1 MQVYGTNY
9 VHGPQSV
16 SAPHA
21 GRVGAQALERPAGA
35 STTDEVQLSTA
46 AQLLD
51 AVRELPEIRADRVA
65 QLRAAIASG
74 EYETPERIEG
84 ALARLLDE
92 IG

>member
-21 GRVGAQALERPAGA
+21 GRVGAQALQRPA
-35 STTDEVQLSTA
+35 STGPTDEVQFSTA

-51 AVRELPEIRADRVA
+51 SVRELPDIRADRVA
-65 QLRAAIASG
+65 ELRAAIASG
-74 EYETPERIEG
+74 QYETPERIEG